1 MAKQTKKTKK
11 TITIWGGVRMITKE
25 EYPEHCKECGE
36 ELIKDK
42 DGNIFCP
49 NEELRQWKKQKEEEI
64 WTNQK

>member
-1 MAKQTKKTKK
+1 
-11 TITIWGGVRMITKE
+11 MITKE

-49 NEELRQWKKQKEEEI
+49 NEELRQ
-64 WTNQK
+64 